1 MYSRFTIHYKR
12 GNTPQKS
19 LSPSRR
25 GLLQR
30 KCACG
35 GTPGLTGEC
44 EECRKK
50 RLQRKIGNPASEMRN
65 DSSVPPIVHEVIR
78 SGGEPLDPKTREFMQ
93 PRFGY
98 DFGHVRVHTDMRA
111 TQSARAVNAL
121 AYTVGRDIVFD
132 TAQYTPETAAGQRL
146 LAHELTH
153 VVQQSG
159 ESAPTVGDLRVASAV
174 DAAEREAER
183 LADVVVNT
191 AAFHPAAMCP
201 LATSVAGR
209 QRLQRSAK
217 FVEGTVT
224 ESFNLSDRVL
234 NGQSAGNTDFVLNG
248 TVITP
253 GQSLRAAL
261 KTPDIGTSTQ
271 GNKTRCWF
279 KSVPDNEVSYEM
291 KVLAPGPWTA
301 VTTRAA
307 LGRLFPAN
315 PACAQGGNTR
325 ATLTLTGTKTSAEQQ
340 QRTRTHEDH
349 HAADYKAILKD
360 VLVPWDKRIARAHK
374 AKTAKI
380 GTDDADCE
388 TKIYASL
395 GTKQTPDDIAAEIAN
410 QINQKA
416 TAFHGSQAGRNVNV
430 TNVQFDPACTAVT
443 ADAS

>member
-1 MYSRFTIHYKR
+1 
-12 GNTPQKS
+12 
-19 LSPSRR
+19 
-25 GLLQR
+25 
-30 KCACG
+30 
-35 GTPGLTGEC
+35 
-44 EECRKK
+44 
-50 RLQRKIGNPASEMRN
+50 MRD

-78 SGGEPLDPKTREFMQ
+78 SRGEPLDPNTREFMQ
-93 PRFGY
+93 ARFGY

-159 ESAPTVGDLRVASAV
+159 ESAPAVGDLRVASAV
-174 DAAEREAER
+174 DAEREAER

-191 AAFHPAAMCP
+191 AAFRPAAMCP

-217 FVEGTVT
+217 FVQGTIT

-261 KTPDIGTSTQ
+261 KTPDIGTSTR

-307 LGRLFPAN
+307 LGSLFPAN

-349 HAADYKAILKD
+349 HAADYKAILND

-416 TAFHGSQAGRNVNV
+416 TAFHGSPAGRNVNV

>member
-1 MYSRFTIHYKR
+1 MNARMLSQSRKLAT
-12 GNTPQKS
+12 
-19 LSPSRR
+19 SPPSVRSNR
-25 GLLQR
+25 LQR

-35 GTPGLTGEC
+35 GALGPTGEC
-44 EECRKK
+44 EECRNK
-50 RLQRKIGNPASEMRN
+50 RLRRKIGNPPSEMRN

-78 SGGEPLDPKTREFMQ
+78 SGGEPLDPNTREFMQ
-93 PRFGY
+93 SRFGH
-98 DFGHVRVHTDMRA
+98 DFSHVRVHTDVRA
-111 TQSARAVNAL
+111 TESARAVNAL
-121 AYTVGRDIVFD
+121 AYTVGRNIVFD
-132 TAQYTPETAAGQRL
+132 TAQYTPGTAAGQRL

-153 VVQQSG
+153 IVQQNGKS
-159 ESAPTVGDLRVASAV
+159 EPTAGDLRVASAV

-183 LADVVVNT
+183 VADVVAST
-191 AAFHPAAMCP
+191 AAFPPLVMCP

-224 ESFNLSDRVL
+224 ESFNLSERVL

-248 TVITP
+248 TVIKP
-253 GQSLRAAL
+253 GVSLRDAL
-261 KTPDIGTSTQ
+261 NTPDIGTSKQ

-291 KVLAPGPWTA
+291 TVLAPGPWTA
-301 VTTRAA
+301 ITTKAA

-325 ATLTLTGTKTSAEQQ
+325 ATLTLTGTKTSPEQQ

-349 HAADYKAILKD
+349 HAADYKAILND

-395 GTKQTPDDIAAEIAN
+395 GTKQPSDDIAAEIVN

-416 TAFHGSQAGRNVNV
+416 TAFHGSPAGRNVNIS
-430 TNVQFDPACTAVT
+430 NVQFDPACTAVT
-443 ADAS
+443 GDAS

>member
-1 MYSRFTIHYKR
+1 MNARVSV
-12 GNTPQKS
+12 QKKPATS
-19 LSPSRR
+19 ALPVQSN
-25 GLLQR
+25 LLQR

-35 GTPGLTGEC
+35 GTQGPTGEC
-44 EECRKK
+44 KDCRKK
-50 RLQRKIGNPASEMRN
+50 QLQQTIGNPGSGMRH
-65 DSSVPPIVHEVIR
+65 DSSVPPIVHEVIHT
-78 SGGEPLDPKTREFMQ
+78 GGEPLDPNTREFMQ
-93 PRFGY
+93 SRFGH
-98 DFGHVRVHTDMRA
+98 DFGHVRVHTDVRA
-111 TQSARAVNAL
+111 TESARAVNAL

-132 TAQYTPETAAGQRL
+132 TAQYTPGTAAGRRL

-153 VVQQSG
+153 VVQQGG
-159 ESAPTVGDLRVASAV
+159 EAAATVRDLRMGSAV
-174 DAAEREAER
+174 DPAEREAER
-183 LADVVVNT
+183 LADVVANT
-191 AAFHPAAMCP
+191 AAFSPAAMCP

-224 ESFNLSDRVL
+224 ESFNLSERVL
-234 NGQSAGNTDFVLNG
+234 NRQSAGNTDFVLNSH
-248 TVITP
+248 VITP
-253 GQSLRAAL
+253 GQSLRDAL
-261 KTPDIGTSTQ
+261 NTPDIGTTKRGS
-271 GNKTRCWF
+271 KTRCWF

-291 KVLAPGPWTA
+291 TVLASGPWTA
-301 VTTRAA
+301 VTTKAA

-349 HAADYKAILKD
+349 HAADYKAILND

-374 AKTAKI
+374 AKTAKT

-388 TKIYASL
+388 TKLYASL
-395 GTKQTPDDIAAEIAN
+395 GTKQTPDDIAAEVVN

-416 TAFHGSQAGRNVNV
+416 TAFHGSPAGRNVNIS
-430 TNVQFDPACTAVT
+430 NVQFDPACTAVT

>member
-1 MYSRFTIHYKR
+1 MSSRFTIHYKR

-93 PRFGY
+93 ARFGY
-98 DFGHVRVHTDMRA
+98 DFGHVRVHTDVRA
-111 TQSARAVNAL
+111 TQSARAVNA
-121 AYTVGRDIVFD
+121 
-132 TAQYTPETAAGQRL
+132 
-146 LAHELTH
+146 LTH

-159 ESAPTVGDLRVASAV
+159 ESAPTMGDLRVASAV
-174 DAAEREAER
+174 DAAEREAEQ

-191 AAFHPAAMCP
+191 AAFRPATMCP

>member
-1 MYSRFTIHYKR
+1 MSSRFTIHYKR

-78 SGGEPLDPKTREFMQ
+78 SGGEPLDPNTREFMQ
-93 PRFGY
+93 ARFGY
-98 DFGHVRVHTDMRA
+98 DFGHVRVHTDVRA
-111 TQSARAVNAL
+111 TQSARAVNA
-121 AYTVGRDIVFD
+121 
-132 TAQYTPETAAGQRL
+132 
-146 LAHELTH
+146 LTH

-159 ESAPTVGDLRVASAV
+159 ESAPTMGDLRVASAV
-174 DAAEREAER
+174 DAAEREAEQ

-191 AAFHPAAMCP
+191 AAFRPATMCP